1 MGPSVKV
8 QMYLAFFEGM
18 IGNKNVFTLSF
29 KNILTNHNIGY
40 YTHTHTD
47 TSQSLWKHNKN
58 YLSHSSLCPAK
69 EKQGKMPCLVMTVT
83 HGFKLKKCT

>member
-40 YTHTHTD
+40 YTHTHRHKPVLVEAQQELPF
-47 TSQSLWKHNKN
+47 SFFSL
-58 YLSHSSLCPAK
+58 SS
-69 EKQGKMPCLVMTVT
+69 
-83 HGFKLKKCT
+83 